1 MQALD
6 LSYFDRYQR
15 FSILLFRLTFGV
27 HLLIYAGDNVFSYP
41 RMLEFRDFLQGFG
54 VPYPLVAAFVSV
66 YVQFACGLLLIL
78 GFKVRLAGF
87 LIFIHFIF
95 ALIIAHI
102 GTPYQAYFPAAQL
115 VAVGLFF
122 LLQGAGPISIDA
134 RIQKPSSEN
143 PPALA

>member
-6 LSYFDRYQR
+6 LSYFGRYQR
-15 FSILLFRLTFGV
+15 YGILILRLTFGV
-27 HLLIYAGDNVFSYP
+27 HLLIYAGDNVFSYH
-41 RMLEFRDFLQGFG
+41 RMLEFRDFLHGFG
-54 VPYPLVAAFVSV
+54 VPYPLLAAFLSV

-87 LIFIHFIF
+87 FIFIHFIF
-95 ALIIAHI
+95 ALLIAHV

-122 LLQGAGPISIDA
+122 LLQGAGPLSIDA
-134 RIQKPSSEN
+134 RTQKPFSES